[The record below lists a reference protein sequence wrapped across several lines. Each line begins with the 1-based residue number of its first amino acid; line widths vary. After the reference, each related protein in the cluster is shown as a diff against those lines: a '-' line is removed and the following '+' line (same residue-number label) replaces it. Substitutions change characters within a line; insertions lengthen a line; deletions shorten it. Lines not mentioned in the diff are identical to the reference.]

1 MNNVKFTHKI
11 TLMSPPRE
19 GSTFMCAIIGHRVY
33 VGPFTDVD
41 GEEWGEYEEYDA
53 DSEHERLTP
62 ELWYDDPMRWTV
74 KKLNQFKGN
83 K

>member
-1 MNNVKFTHKI
+1 MVKYTHIVTREAGPIKGVKFKV
-11 TLMSPPRE
+11 
-19 GSTFMCAIIGHRVY
+19 AIIDDLVHCGEFIM
-33 VGPFTDVD
+33 PD
-41 GEEWGEYEEYDA
+41 GSVFCVAPEAYHH
-53 DSEHERLTP
+53 DSGIEDLTP

>member
-1 MNNVKFTHKI
+1 MVKYTHI
-11 TLMSPPRE
+11 VTLLRCGVE
-19 GSTFMCAIIGHRVY
+19 DLKFKCAI
-33 VGPFTDVD
+33 VGEHVHCGEFIRPD
-41 GEEWGEYEEYDA
+41 GTMCIEPEAYEHNSDIED
-53 DSEHERLTP
+53 LTP

>member
-1 MNNVKFTHKI
+1 MVKYTHIVTLEAGPQKGVKFKVAIVGELVHCGEFI
-11 TLMSPPRE
+11 RPD
-19 GSTFMCAIIGHRVY
+19 GSVY
-33 VGPFTDVD
+33 
-41 GEEWGEYEEYDA
+41 
-53 DSEHERLTP
+53 SEPDTYSHSSDIEDLTP